1 MKQRFRCRIPMD
13 LQIFAEGGEET
24 GDGGTGGAGASGG
37 TGSPA
42 GSSTPATIDYD
53 KIQKMLDGTLAAK
66 EDTALKAYFKQQG
79 LSQQEV
85 EQAIET
91 FKTQKAANQPN
102 VEALQQQTTAA
113 QQAALSATIERDA
126 YMMSGELG
134 VDNKTMSYMLRMADL
149 SAVTDNGKVLQDKLK
164 EALNKVLEEIP
175 QLKPQADA
183 QQSGFRQIGVGN
195 QQQSAP
201 AKTTNQNTVPA
212 KRWNRFN

>member
-13 LQIFAEGGEET
+13 LQIFAEGGEGA

-42 GSSTPATIDYD
+42 GSSAPASIDYD

-195 QQQSAP
+195 QQQSTP
-201 AKTTNQNTVPA
+201 AKVTNQNAVPA

>member
-1 MKQRFRCRIPMD
+1 
-13 LQIFAEGGEET
+13 
-24 GDGGTGGAGASGG
+24 
-37 TGSPA
+37 
-42 GSSTPATIDYD
+42 
-53 KIQKMLDGTLAAK
+53 MLDGTLAAK

-85 EQAIET
+85 EQAIAT

-113 QQAALSATIERDA
+113 QQAALTATIERDA
-126 YMMSGELG
+126 YMISGELG
-134 VDNKTMSYMLRMADL
+134 VDNKTMSYILRMADL
-149 SAVTDNGKVLQDKLK
+149 SSVTDNGKVLQDKLK

-183 QQSGFRQIGVGN
+183 QQSGFRQIGVGK

-201 AKTTNQNTVPA
+201 AQQTQAPRAAAPASEPLDIGDLGEFEEILSDGEVP
-212 KRWNRFN
+212 F

>member
-13 LQIFAEGGEET
+13 LQIFAEGGEGT

-42 GSSTPATIDYD
+42 GSSTPAPIDYD

-201 AKTTNQNTVPA
+201 AKATNQNGVPA